1 MNILS
6 KISIKNIKLNKKR
19 TISTIIG
26 IILSV
31 ALICAVATMATSF
44 QATLVENAVNETGYW
59 HISLLDITEENVNEL
74 NNNRDIKEG
83 FKVKQVGY
91 AKLDNCKNEDKPYV
105 NVYSMSDTTFKNL
118 QFNLKEGRFPT
129 NSSEIIISNHIITNG
144 EVNLKIGDEIT
155 LGIGKRI
162 REGYELDDYNP
173 YVSVDNEKNKNLPE
187 EEKNE
192 LREELQINTT
202 KTFKIVGI
210 IERPNYSFETYSA
223 PSYTVITTNMDEGHT
238 NVYLSLK
245 NPKEYKTSIS
255 ELLGAKDYSEVT
267 RSSSNDLKYD
277 NFHINTELLRWEV
290 FAFSDSTVSMIYT
303 VIGVVLFII
312 VFTSVFCIRNSFAI
326 SITEKIKMYGMLAS
340 IGATKK
346 QIRKNVIFEGI
357 VLGLIGI
364 PLGILSGIFAVFVL
378 IQLMNVILGDFIK
391 GIDGFV
397 LNISVLP
404 ILLSVVLGFVTIYIS
419 SIASAIKASKTSP
432 IQQIRNSDEIK
443 IKAKKLKTPKII
455 EKIFKIGGVLAY
467 KNLKRSKKKYRTT
480 VVSIAVSI
488 FVFITMNAFI
498 TNAFEMSSNY
508 YEDFDYNVEIAG
520 TISNENLNSIKKL
533 NYVDEVFMTYENK
546 GEYIKI
552 TDLTKVDT
560 EFVKFIMLD
569 EDENN
574 LNLEKK
580 RKSTNLMIIGLD
592 DETFRSYVKKIG
604 EDYEKIK
611 DKGILCDNCKYYNE
625 EDKLTDK
632 RIYKYEKNDI
642 MEGQFEEKPVSITI
656 GAISEIKPYG
666 FEQTY
671 YHDGY
676 IVVNINSFSNF
687 KLELAQVNIE
697 SSNPEE
703 LVKEIKKL
711 DSSLIVSNLDAYVKE
726 QKAMTLIVKIFL
738 YGFIAVIT
746 LIGVTNIFNTI
757 TSNMELRQKEF
768 AMLKSVGMTKKE
780 FNRMINLETIFY
792 STKALIYGIIMGLLG
807 TMAMYKAFSV
817 KLDSNMYIPL
827 NAIGISIV
835 FVFIL
840 VFIIMKYSINKI
852 NKQNTIETIRK
863 DNI

>member
-1 MNILS
+1 MNILN

-44 QATLVENAVNETGYW
+44 QATLVEDAVNSTGYW
-59 HISLLDITEENVNEL
+59 HLSLFDITEEDINEL

-91 AKLDNCKNEDKPYV
+91 AKLDNCKNEEKPYV
-105 NVYSMSDTTFKNL
+105 NVYSMSDATFKNL
-118 QFNLKEGRFPT
+118 HFNLVEGRFPA
-129 NSSEIIISNHIITNG
+129 NNNEIIISNHIMTNG

-162 REGYELDDYNP
+162 IDGDELRDSNP
-173 YVSVDNEKNKNLPE
+173 YMSGEE
-187 EEKNE
+187 GEEK
-192 LREELQINTT
+192 EELQVNSS
-202 KTFKIVGI
+202 KKFKIVGI
-210 IERPNYSFETYSA
+210 IERPNYSFENYTA

-245 NPKEYKTSIS
+245 DPKEYKTSIS
-255 ELLGAKDYSEVT
+255 ELLGAKDYKEVT
-267 RSSSNDLKYD
+267 RSSNSNLRYD
-277 NFHINTELLRWEV
+277 NFDVNTELLRWEV
-290 FAFSDSTVSMIYT
+290 FAFSDSTVSMIYA
-303 VIGVVLFII
+303 VIGVVIFII

-346 QIRKNVIFEGI
+346 QIRKNVIFEGFL
-357 VLGLIGI
+357 LGLIGI

-378 IQLMNVILGDFIK
+378 IQIMNMVLEDVFK

-397 LNISVLP
+397 MNISIMP
-404 ILLSVVLGFVTIYIS
+404 IILSVLLGFVTIYIS
-419 SIASAIKASKTSP
+419 SIASAIKASRTSP
-432 IQQIRNSDEIK
+432 IEQIRNSSEIK

-455 EKIFKIGGVLAY
+455 KKVFKIGGVLAY

-480 VVSIAVSI
+480 VISIAVSI

-508 YEDFDYNVEIAG
+508 YEDYDYNVEVSG
-520 TISNENLNSIKKL
+520 KISDESLNSIKKL
-533 NYVDEVFMTYENK
+533 NYIDEIFITYQNR
-546 GEYIKI
+546 GEYIEI
-552 TDLTKVDT
+552 EDLTKVDKDF
-560 EFVKFIMLD
+560 EKIIFL
-569 EDENN
+569 EEENDAS
-574 LNLEKK
+574 LGEKREK
-580 RKSTNLMIIGLD
+580 ADLMIIGLD
-592 DETFRSYVKKIG
+592 DETFRSYTKKIG
-604 EDYEKIK
+604 EDYEKVK
-611 DKGILCDNCKYYNE
+611 NKGILCDNYKFYGE
-625 EDKLTDK
+625 DDKLQEK
-632 RIYKYEKNDI
+632 RIYNYEKNDI
-642 MEGQFEEKPVSITI
+642 IEGKFEEKPVSITI
-656 GAISEIKPYG
+656 GAVTSTRPYG
-666 FEQTY
+666 WEQTY
-671 YHDGY
+671 YSDGY
-676 IVVNINSFSNF
+676 IVVNANIFTNF
-687 KLELAQVNIE
+687 KLELSQFLIE

-703 LVKEIKKL
+703 LVKEIKKVDSTLSVTNL
-711 DSSLIVSNLDAYVKE
+711 DSYVEE
-726 QKAMTLIVKIFL
+726 QRAMTLIIKIFL

-792 STKALIYGIIMGLLG
+792 STKALIYGILMGILG
-807 TMAMYKAFSV
+807 TFAMYKAFNV
-817 KLDSNMYIPL
+817 KLGSDMYIPL

-840 VFIIMKYSINKI
+840 VFVIMRYSINKI